1 MAASAKLTTRPYL
14 AAPQRRDHLLDVAA
28 RLVRHG
34 GWTALSM
41 QGLAAAAGVSRQLIY
56 EHFASADDLYLAT
69 LTHLFERAFDAT
81 AAIIGAGGTLAA
93 TVSAAYELYLD
104 LPAEERRALRALAS
118 DVDRPRSPSAHAK
131 RRLRARIAS
140 LWIPYVRQQT
150 GLPDAEA
157 GAMAWMLITAG
168 WGLADSLTD
177 GSLGRRRGVDLFV
190 RFVVNAL
197 ATSRVHADGASDER
211 RPPRRTRGG
220 KGGRDT

>member
-1 MAASAKLTTRPYL
+1 MAGSAKLSTRPYL

-34 GWTALSM
+34 GWAALSM
-41 QGLAAAAGVSRQLIY
+41 QGLAAAAGVSRQLVY

-69 LTHLFERAFDAT
+69 LTRLFERAYDAT

-93 TVSAAYELYLD
+93 TVTAAYELFLD

-140 LWIPYVRQQT
+140 LWIPYVRLQT
-150 GLPDAEA
+150 GLADAEA
-157 GAMAWMLITAG
+157 GALAWMLITAG
-168 WGLADSLTD
+168 WGLADHLTD
-177 GSLGRRRGVDLFV
+177 GSLGRKPAVDLFV
-190 RFVVNAL
+190 HFVVNAL
-197 ATSRVHADGASDER
+197 STARSRGDGRER
-211 RPPRRTRGG
+211 
-220 KGGRDT
+220 